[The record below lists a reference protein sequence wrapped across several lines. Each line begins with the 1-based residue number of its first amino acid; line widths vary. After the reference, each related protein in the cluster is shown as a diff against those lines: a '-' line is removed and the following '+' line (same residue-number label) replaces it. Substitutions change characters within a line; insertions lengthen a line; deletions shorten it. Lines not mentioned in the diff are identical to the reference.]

1 MYTEK
6 CIQKKTSN
14 KKKTSGN
21 TGGDVTGLYF
31 YSFAPRVGGI
41 KRWFASDVCPSRTS
55 GLIREQ
61 RPKED

>member
-41 KRWFASDVCPSRTS
+41 KR
-55 GLIREQ
+55 
-61 RPKED
+61 